1 MNKILAPVAVLLAT
15 TPVLLGHPGH
25 GESGVAAGA
34 MHPLH
39 GLDHILAMIAVG
51 LMGVRCATGPMG
63 NRHAL
68 WLVPAT
74 FMAAMAAGS
83 GLALA
88 GVPMPGVE
96 WGIALSV
103 LVFGVIVALGTAPRT
118 WVACLVAGAFAL
130 LHGHAH
136 IAEMGD
142 TSVLAYMGGFL
153 ATTGLLHAGGVLAGW
168 CIARA
173 WSTSIVRL
181 AGAGVALASFCLFAA
196 LV

>member
-1 MNKILAPVAVLLAT
+1 MKKILAPAAILLAT
-15 TPVLLGHPGH
+15 APVLLGHPGH
-25 GESGVAAGA
+25 AETGAAAGA
-34 MHPLH
+34 VHPLH
-39 GLDHILAMIAVG
+39 GLDHLLAMLAVG
-51 LMGVRCATGPMG
+51 LMGLRCASGPVG

-83 GLALA
+83 GLGLA

-103 LVFGVIVALGTAPRT
+103 LVFGAIVALGTAPRT

-136 IAEMGD
+136 IAEMTG

-168 CIARA
+168 WIVRA
-173 WSTSIVRL
+173 WSTGIVRL
-181 AGAGVALASFCLFAA
+181 AGAGVALASVSLFAA
-196 LV
+196 LL